1 MKASHLIL
9 LAFTALPL
17 AAVEE
22 AYGNTHSFCCMQ
34 RGMSSAQM
42 EQADADAALRLLCA
56 PGGFSF
62 NGEVLPAT
70 MERLRQIWNSGR
82 GYGDRLEA
90 LHAWMKELEKA
101 PNSTDAQ
108 VFLAWQAAHVWFAC
122 HGQQEHNLLLAHIRH
137 TFSSPEPAD
146 CRHLMSMFY
155 QINVAEAMS
164 GTGCMCD
171 DFISITDAINGTN
184 PWLLESLYSMHRLHG
199 SRMDD
204 YNRLWRDPAA
214 YAPQLVNSRRE
225 YAANALRMLLND
237 TTFLH
242 RRAKGT
248 GLRRWRYT
256 WGKDLPLAA
265 DAAMDY
271 IDARR
276 SGDIPAP
283 GEVGTRL
290 RSLTADL
297 SPSP

>member
-42 EQADADAALRLLCA
+42 EQTDADAALRLLCA

-90 LHAWMKELEKA
+90 LHA
-101 PNSTDAQ
+101 
-108 VFLAWQAAHVWFAC
+108 
-122 HGQQEHNLLLAHIRH
+122 
-137 TFSSPEPAD
+137 
-146 CRHLMSMFY
+146 
-155 QINVAEAMS
+155 
-164 GTGCMCD
+164 
-171 DFISITDAINGTN
+171 
-184 PWLLESLYSMHRLHG
+184 
-199 SRMDD
+199 
-204 YNRLWRDPAA
+204 
-214 YAPQLVNSRRE
+214 
-225 YAANALRMLLND
+225 LRMLLND

-256 WGKDLPLAA
+256 WGKDLPLAV

-290 RSLTADL
+290 RSLAADL
-297 SPSP
+297 SPDMLGFVPRSILAADPAATAWMPLWDDKASHRGIHAGHHHHLPGHKPARAGHVHRLRPV